1 MARRLWP
8 ALLLAGAVAW
18 GGCAATLEQIAG
30 YGAGY
35 SEDPYE
41 DLAPYGSWVDVAPY
55 GSVWCPEVS
64 SAWEPYTVGY
74 WVYTDDG
81 WFWVS
86 EDPWG
91 SLPYHYGRWA
101 FDTDYGWVWVPGDE
115 WASAWVAWRYGAG
128 WVGWAPLPPDVSWQ
142 PQVGLDLA
150 GYDLDSHIDRWY
162 FTKAQDFGTSRVRVH
177 VLPADSKQ
185 PIVKRTRD
193 VTRYEPGPRPVEVG
207 MRPDLIQRI
216 GDTKIE
222 RYQIVDSSK
231 PGPKNGVTIRG
242 TQAEVYRPHVDLK
255 SVVRERADVVQV
267 EKHPSV
273 APTEEHPKIA
283 PASIERDRVDKP
295 EGRVVAGEPIAQ
307 QRPEVK
313 KPDQREPVRE
323 LRPPPPPPQ
332 QPKDRARDESEK
344 SQSSSV
350 DEGRGQNVTKGEEAV
365 PNREEARKSEDA
377 TPQRDEGDVPNRERE
392 IRGSDDSETK
402 GNAQKSEVRE
412 RDDNAR
418 ERERAVPESKEP
430 PQERTRVR

>member
-1 MARRLWP
+1 MGRHLLAA
-8 ALLLAGAVAW
+8 ALLLAAVAW
-18 GGCAATLEQIAG
+18 GGCDATREQITG

-41 DLAPYGSWVDVAPY
+41 DLAPYGSWVNVASY
-55 GSVWCPEVS
+55 GSVWCPDVS

-101 FDTDYGWVWVPGDE
+101 FDTDYGWVWVPGDA
-115 WASAWVAWRYGAG
+115 WAPAWVAWRYGAG

-193 VTRYEPGPRPVEVG
+193 VTKYEPGPRPVEVG

-222 RYQIVDSSK
+222 RYQIVDSSR

-242 TQAEVYRPHVDLK
+242 KQAEVYRPHVDLR
-255 SVVRERADVVQV
+255 SVVRERA
-267 EKHPSV
+267 SV
-273 APTEEHPKIA
+273 APSEEQPKIA
-283 PASIERDRVDKP
+283 PASIERTDRETRSEDP
-295 EGRVVAGEPIAQ
+295 VVASQPA

-313 KPDQREPVRE
+313 KPDQREPVHE
-323 LRPPPPPPQ
+323 LRPTPPPPE
-332 QPKDRARDESEK
+332 QPKVRVREESEK

-350 DEGRGQNVTKGEEAV
+350 DEGKGRNVTRGEEAV
-365 PNREEARKSEDA
+365 PDRGQAVPDREEARKSEDA

-392 IRGSDDSETK
+392 IRGADDSETK

-418 ERERAVPESKEP
+418 ERERAVPERKEQA
-430 PQERTRVR
+430 QERTRGR

>member
-1 MARRLWP
+1 MGRHLLAA
-8 ALLLAGAVAW
+8 ALLLAAVAW
-18 GGCAATLEQIAG
+18 GGCAATREQITG

-41 DLAPYGSWVDVAPY
+41 DLAPYGSWVNVASY
-55 GSVWCPEVS
+55 GSVWCPDVS

-115 WASAWVAWRYGAG
+115 WAPAWVAWRYGAG

-162 FTKAQDFGTSRVRVH
+162 FTKAQDFGTSRVRLH

-185 PIVKRTRD
+185 PIVKKTRD
-193 VTRYEPGPRPVEVG
+193 VTKYEPGPRPIEVG

-231 PGPKNGVTIRG
+231 PGPKKGVTIRG
-242 TQAEVYRPHVDLK
+242 TQAEVYRPRVDLR
-255 SVVRERADVVQV
+255 SVVRERA
-267 EKHPSV
+267 SV
-273 APTEEHPKIA
+273 APSGEQPKIA
-283 PASIERDRVDKP
+283 PASIERTDRETRSENQVFASQP
-295 EGRVVAGEPIAQ
+295 VAR

-313 KPDQREPVRE
+313 KPDPREPVHE
-323 LRPPPPPPQ
+323 LRPTPPPPE
-332 QPKDRARDESEK
+332 QPKVRAREESEK

-350 DEGRGQNVTKGEEAV
+350 DEGKGRNVTRGEEAV
-365 PNREEARKSEDA
+365 PDRGEVVPDREEARKSEDA
-377 TPQRDEGDVPNRERE
+377 TPQHDDGDVPNRERE
-392 IRGSDDSETK
+392 IRGSDDNGPK

-412 RDDNAR
+412 RDDNTR
-418 ERERAVPESKEP
+418 EREKAVPERKEQP
-430 PQERTRVR
+430 EERTRGR